1 LNAIEFEDV
10 KKNYGTSEAVRGV
23 SMAVSEGSLV
33 ALMGVSGSGKTTML
47 KMVNRL
53 VVPTSGKVLFFGED
67 TASMEV
73 TALRKKIGYV
83 LQAAA
88 LFPHMT
94 VAENIS
100 TTPGILGW
108 DKARTKSR
116 VREMLSL
123 MGLDP
128 DEFAGRYPSQ
138 LSGGQQQRVGIARA
152 MAGAPGV
159 LLMDEPFGAL
169 DVITRSRLQDDLL
182 RLHGRDG
189 TTILFVTHDIDE
201 AFRLGNKVAVMNGGV
216 LAQYGTPREIVGNPA
231 DSYVRQLLNFLSVEA
246 LKRAEGDTE

>member
-1 LNAIEFEDV
+1 LNAIEFADV
-10 KKNYGTSEAVRGV
+10 RKSYGSKEVVRGI
-23 SMAVSEGSLV
+23 SMTADEGSLV
-33 ALMGVSGSGKTTML
+33 AIMGASGSGKTTML

-53 VVPTSGKVLFFGED
+53 VPPTSGKILFFGED

-83 LQAAA
+83 LQASA

-94 VAENIS
+94 VAGNIAAV
-100 TTPGILGW
+100 PGVLGW
-108 DKARTKSR
+108 DRKRTNSR
-116 VREMLSL
+116 VNELLRL

-128 DEFAGRYPSQ
+128 DEFALRYPSQ

-152 MAGAPGV
+152 MAGEPKV

-169 DVITRSRLQDDLL
+169 DAITRKRLQDDLL
-182 RLHGRDG
+182 RIHGQGG

-201 AFRLGNKVAVMNGGV
+201 AFRLGSRVAVVNDGV
-216 LAQYGTPREIVGNPA
+216 LIQYGTPGEIVGAPA
-231 DSYVRQLLNFLSVEA
+231 DGYVEQMLNFLSVEA
-246 LKRAEGDTE
+246 LKRAEDKS

>member
-1 LNAIEFEDV
+1 LNAIEFVDV
-10 KKNYGTSEAVRGV
+10 KKSYGSGDVVRGV

-33 ALMGVSGSGKTTML
+33 ALMGASGSGKTTML

-53 VVPTSGKVLFFGED
+53 VPPTEGKILFFGED
-67 TASMEV
+67 TAHMDV

-94 VAENIS
+94 VAGNIS
-100 TTPGILGW
+100 TSPGILGW
-108 DKARTKSR
+108 DSKRTGARVK
-116 VREMLSL
+116 ELLSL

-138 LSGGQQQRVGIARA
+138 LSGGQQQRVGLARA
-152 MAGAPGV
+152 MAGEPRV

-169 DVITRSRLQDDLL
+169 DAITRSRLQDDLL
-182 RLHGRDG
+182 RIHGRG
-189 TTILFVTHDIDE
+189 ETTILFVTHDIDE
-201 AFRLGNKVAVMNGGV
+201 AFRLGNKVAVMNDGV
-216 LAQYGTPREIVGNPA
+216 LRQYGTPREIVKNPA
-231 DSYVRQLLNFLSVEA
+231 DGYVERILNFLSVEA
-246 LKRAEGDTE
+246 IKRSEKKSG